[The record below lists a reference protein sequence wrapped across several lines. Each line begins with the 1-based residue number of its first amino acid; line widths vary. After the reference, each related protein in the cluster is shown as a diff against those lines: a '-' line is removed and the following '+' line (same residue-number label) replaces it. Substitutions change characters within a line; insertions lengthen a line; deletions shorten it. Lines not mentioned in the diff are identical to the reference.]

1 MELTVQ
7 GSLVPLPPLERALV
21 AVLAAHSGRI
31 IAVDRLIDG
40 LWDGRP
46 PVGARNRVQALVAS
60 LRRLA
65 GRDLITTRPPG
76 YLLGS
81 PVGLDSL
88 DFADELQRAREQVA
102 DARPQ
107 VAVEQLNRALA
118 RWRDDAFVDVA
129 SALVEFERDRLH
141 ELREHALEERFDAQ
155 LSLGLHR
162 ELVPELVKTVNDR
175 PLRQRLR
182 GQLMIALQRSGRE
195 AEALTVYRAG
205 AQLLAEEHGLD
216 PSHELRRLH
225 GEILADERPPA
236 HTPRRVRPHQLPA
249 VIPDF
254 VGRDKEL
261 GHLRSLL
268 SHTPE
273 VAGAAQ
279 VIVVVGLPG
288 AGKTTLALRAAHEHR
303 HSFPDGCLFADLR
316 GNTADPADPSA
327 VLAAFLRALGVTSQA
342 IPADL
347 DERAALYRSVLTDQR
362 ALVMLDSAASAA
374 QVKPLLPPGPNSTL
388 ITTTAGLSGP
398 PGAIA
403 LPLDVLPLADG
414 LDLLA
419 NLASADRVGR
429 EAEAAAQVVELCG
442 GLPLA
447 LRIAGVRLAERETM
461 TITHLRDRLL
471 SERRRLDELSLGEL
485 DVRSSFTVG
494 FERLRPAA
502 AQLLGL
508 LSRTSLRDFSTSDP
522 DDEHLLDQLCR
533 AQMLTAHG
541 DGRVRMHDLV
551 RLHARERAET
561 DEAALVRW
569 YEHLLRQA
577 VLADASLPCQ
587 FFPAAP
593 TTTRSTMDAQA
604 ALAWFEDERE
614 NLTAATADL
623 LALGHADLAGRLI
636 ATMGGFALMREGHMT
651 EWAQSLQS
659 VLGKPAGLSLPTR
672 VSLQLGLATAWRL
685 TGRIAEAMPLLRTV
699 YRDSRGR
706 LPEHQIMAA
715 TSYAL
720 CSRHVGRMRPAE
732 AALRVA
738 LGLCAR
744 HRPADPIA
752 GTCLHIAGQHYG
764 QYQRHPRFSHWAF
777 EAANE
782 LLRRCGD
789 DWSQALVHE
798 SIGVLHKEAGNWR
811 LAAVHLGHAIAVH
824 RSLGDKLTMTIAEQA
839 LAAVH
844 LAAGDK
850 DAARALLRRI
860 VPAFRDMRYAWG
872 QGVSQRLLGSLL
884 LGDGDPGRAVV
895 ELASSVAIL
904 RRCEQPFTLARSL
917 TLLARAQAE
926 LGHPATALELG
937 REALT
942 IFDQFRA
949 DDAVELRER
958 LRGWELSGD
967 RSGYAA
973 DPQRPSAQ

>member
-1 MELTVQ
+1 VLGPVELIVN
-7 GSLVPLPPLERALV
+7 GSLVALPPLERMLV
-21 AVLAAHSGRI
+21 AILAGHSGRI
-31 IAVDRLIDG
+31 VAVDRLIDG

-46 PVGARNRVQALVAS
+46 PAGARNRVQALVAS
-60 LRRLA
+60 LRKLA
-65 GRDLITTRPPG
+65 GRELITTRPPG
-76 YLLGS
+76 YQLGAA
-81 PVGLDSL
+81 VGLDSL
-88 DFADELQRAREQVA
+88 DFAEEVQLAREHLTEA
-102 DARPQ
+102 NARL
-107 VAVEQLNRALA
+107 AVDLLDRALA
-118 RWRDDAFVDVA
+118 RWRDDAFVDVR

-141 ELREHALEERFDAQ
+141 ELREHSLEERFEAQ

-162 ELVPELVKTVNDR
+162 ELVPELVKSVNDR

-182 GQLMIALQRSGRE
+182 GQLMVALQRSGRE
-195 AEALTVYRAG
+195 AEALAVYRTG

-225 GEILADERPPA
+225 GEILADDRPPA
-236 HTPRRVRPHQLPA
+236 HPARRVRPSQLPA
-249 VIPDF
+249 VIADF

-279 VIVVVGLPG
+279 LIVVIGLPG

-303 HSFPDGCLFADLR
+303 HRFPGGCLFADLR
-316 GNTADPADPSA
+316 GNTAHPADPSA

-347 DERAALYRSVLTDQR
+347 DERAALYRSVLADQQ
-362 ALVMLDSAASAA
+362 ALIMLDSAANAA

-388 ITTTAGLSGP
+388 ITTTASLSGL
-398 PGAIA
+398 PGSIA

-419 NLASADRVGR
+419 NLASADRVAR
-429 EAEAAAQVVELCG
+429 ETEAAAQVVELCG

-461 TITHLRDRLL
+461 TITNLRDRLR

-502 AQLLGL
+502 ASLLGL
-508 LSRTSLRDFSTSDP
+508 LSHTSLRSFSTSDP
-522 DDEHLLDQLCR
+522 ADDNLLEQLCR

-561 DEAALVRW
+561 DETALVRW
-569 YEHLLRQA
+569 YEQLLRQA
-577 VLADASLPCQ
+577 VLANASLPCQ
-587 FFPAAP
+587 SFPGISP
-593 TTTRSTMDAQA
+593 DRSTMPANA
-604 ALAWFEDERE
+604 ALAWFEEERE
-614 NLTAATADL
+614 NLTAATVDL
-623 LALGHADLAGRLI
+623 LALGQADLAGRLVY
-636 ATMGGFALMREGHMT
+636 TMGPFALMREGHMS
-651 EWAQSLQS
+651 EWAENLRS
-659 VLGKPAGLSLPTR
+659 VLGAPDALSPQTR
-672 VSLQLGLATAWRL
+672 MSLQLGLAIAGRL

-699 YRDSRGR
+699 YRDGRGR
-706 LPEHQIMAA
+706 LPEHQIVAA

-720 CSRHVGRMRPAE
+720 CSRHLGQMRQAE
-732 AALRVA
+732 AALRVM
-738 LGLCAR
+738 LGLCAV
-744 HRPADPIA
+744 HRPAAPTA
-752 GTCLHIAGQHYG
+752 AYCLLIVGQHYG
-764 QYQRHPRFSHWAF
+764 QYQRNSQFSHWAL

-782 LLRRCGD
+782 LFRRGGD
-789 DWSQALVHE
+789 SWGQALVHE

-811 LAAVHLGHAIAVH
+811 LAADHLGQAIAVH
-824 RSLGDKLTMTIAEQA
+824 SGFGDKFTMTIAEQA

-860 VPAFRDMRYAWG
+860 GPAFRDMHHAWG

-884 LGDGDPGRAVV
+884 LGEGDAGQAVV
-895 ELASSVAIL
+895 ELESSVAVL
-904 RRCEQPFTLARSL
+904 RGCEQPFTLARSL
-917 TLLARAQAE
+917 TLLARARAAV
-926 LGHPATALELG
+926 GHYPTAVTLG
-937 REALT
+937 REALA
-942 IFDQFRA
+942 IFDQFHA
-949 DDAVELRER
+949 EDAVELRER
-958 LRGWELSGD
+958 LAAWELTGD
-967 RSGYAA
+967 HSAAAA
-973 DPQRPSAQ
+973 DPQ

>member
-1 MELTVQ
+1 VELIVQ
-7 GSLVPLPPLERALV
+7 GSLVPLPPLERTLV
-21 AVLAAHSGRI
+21 AILAAHSGRI

-40 LWDGRP
+40 LWDGHP

-65 GRDLITTRPPG
+65 GRELITTRPPG
-76 YLLGS
+76 YLLGAS
-81 PVGLDSL
+81 VGLDSL
-88 DFADELQRAREQVA
+88 DFADELRLAGEQAA
-102 DARPQ
+102 DARAQ
-107 VAVEQLNRALA
+107 VAVDLLNRALA
-118 RWRDDAFVDVA
+118 RWRDDAFVDVV
-129 SALVEFERDRLH
+129 SPLVDFERDRLH

-216 PSHELRRLH
+216 PSHDLRRLH

-249 VIPDF
+249 VISDF

-279 VIVVVGLPG
+279 VIVVMGLPG

-303 HSFPDGCLFADLR
+303 RSFPDGCLFADLR
-316 GNTADPADPSA
+316 GNTAHPADPSA

-374 QVKPLLPPGPNSTL
+374 QVRPLLPPGPTSTL
-388 ITTTAGLSGP
+388 ITTTASLSGL
-398 PGAIA
+398 PGIIA
-403 LPLDVLPLADG
+403 LPLEVLPLADG

-485 DVRSSFTVG
+485 DVRSSFTIG

-502 AQLLGL
+502 ARLLGL

-533 AQMLTAHG
+533 AQMLTAHS

-551 RLHARERAET
+551 RLHARERAEP

-577 VLADASLPCQ
+577 VLASASLPCQ
-587 FFPAAP
+587 FFPGAP
-593 TTTRSTMDAQA
+593 VDRSTMDTQA
-604 ALAWFEDERE
+604 ALTWFEEERE

-623 LALGHADLAGRLI
+623 LALGQADLAGRLI
-636 ATMGGFALMREGHMT
+636 STMGGFALMREGHMT
-651 EWAQSLQS
+651 EWAQSLRS
-659 VLGKPAGLSLPTR
+659 VLGQPDGLTLPTR
-672 VSLQLGLATAWRL
+672 MSLQLGLATAWRL
-685 TGRIAEAMPLLRTV
+685 TGRSAEAMPLLRTV

-706 LPEHQIMAA
+706 LPDHQIMAA

-720 CSRHVGRMRPAE
+720 CSRHLGRMGPAE

-738 LGLCAR
+738 LALCAR

-752 GTCLHIAGQHYG
+752 CTSRASTTGSTSGTPSSATGPSRPPTSSSG
-764 QYQRHPRFSHWAF
+764 
-777 EAANE
+777 
-782 LLRRCGD
+782 
-789 DWSQALVHE
+789 
-798 SIGVLHKEAGNWR
+798 
-811 LAAVHLGHAIAVH
+811 
-824 RSLGDKLTMTIAEQA
+824 
-839 LAAVH
+839 
-844 LAAGDK
+844 AAGTTG
-850 DAARALLRRI
+850 ARR
-860 VPAFRDMRYAWG
+860 W
-872 QGVSQRLLGSLL
+872 STS
-884 LGDGDPGRAVV
+884 
-895 ELASSVAIL
+895 
-904 RRCEQPFTLARSL
+904 
-917 TLLARAQAE
+917 
-926 LGHPATALELG
+926 
-937 REALT
+937 
-942 IFDQFRA
+942 
-949 DDAVELRER
+949 
-958 LRGWELSGD
+958 
-967 RSGYAA
+967 
-973 DPQRPSAQ
+973 PSASCTRRPGIGGWPPSILGMPSPCTAASATSSP